1 MAGQV
6 YRQGGHS
13 RTQLASDEMASPRLE
28 VDKAEAAKAASEQKV
43 RGVSLVVLD
52 RLKHKNKKRLLS
64 CKLLPNEL
72 YNFDNYTVLLT
83 SK

>member
-43 RGVSLVVLD
+43 RGVSLVVLN
-52 RLKHKNKKRLLS
+52 RLQHKNKKRLLVA
-64 CKLLPNEL
+64 
-72 YNFDNYTVLLT
+72 NYYLT
-83 SK
+83 SFIILTITQYC

>member
-13 RTQLASDEMASPRLE
+13 RTKLASDEMASPRLE

-43 RGVSLVVLD
+43 RGVSLVVLN
-52 RLKHKNKKRLLS
+52 RLKHKNKKRLLVA
-64 CKLLPNEL
+64 
-72 YNFDNYTVLLT
+72 NYYLT
-83 SK
+83 SFIILTITQYC